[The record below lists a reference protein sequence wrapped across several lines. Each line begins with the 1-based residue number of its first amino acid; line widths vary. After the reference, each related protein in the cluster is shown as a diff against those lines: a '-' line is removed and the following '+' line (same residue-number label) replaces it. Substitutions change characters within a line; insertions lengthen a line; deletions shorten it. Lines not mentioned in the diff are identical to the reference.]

1 MPETVKIYYPQPN
14 DDWPYFKCP
23 NCGGGFITRELKRCI
38 DCGVRIKWVKLK
50 VRTADEII
58 KQKGV

>member
-14 DDWPYFKCP
+14 DDWPYFTCP
-23 NCGGGFITRELKRCI
+23 NCGSGFITKSFNRCI
-38 DCGVRIKWVKLK
+38 NCGARIEWVKLK
-50 VRTADEII
+50 VRTAAEII